1 MNIELLKRLGT
12 VKRFNK
18 DEYICLEQEKG
29 NTAYLLLQGKTDIV
43 CGSFEDQCHKVA
55 ELQPGAIFG
64 EMSLLENKARNASA
78 QATVDDTLVLEIEKS
93 NFLEILRIE
102 NETAWNLM
110 NTLLARMDKMMNEL
124 QHGNYVSVA
133 GYKKNI
139 YYLQLKKLTKEQ
151 FEKIAGQDPE
161 QMMTLLKFLSSSLAE
176 MDEVILR
183 ERKK

>member
-1 MNIELLKRLGT
+1 MNIELLKQLGN

-18 DEYICLEQEKG
+18 DEYICLEKERG

-64 EMSLLENKARNASA
+64 EMSLLENKERNASVH
-78 QATVDDTLVLEIEKS
+78 ATVDDTLVLEIEKS

-102 NETAWNLM
+102 NEVAWNLM
-110 NTLLARMDKMMNEL
+110 SMLLARMEKMMNEL
-124 QHGNYVSVA
+124 QHGNYASVA
-133 GYKKNI
+133 GYRKNTC
-139 YYLQLKKLTKEQ
+139 YLRLKKLTKEQ
-151 FEKIAGQDPE
+151 FEKIARQDSE

-183 ERKK
+183 ESKK